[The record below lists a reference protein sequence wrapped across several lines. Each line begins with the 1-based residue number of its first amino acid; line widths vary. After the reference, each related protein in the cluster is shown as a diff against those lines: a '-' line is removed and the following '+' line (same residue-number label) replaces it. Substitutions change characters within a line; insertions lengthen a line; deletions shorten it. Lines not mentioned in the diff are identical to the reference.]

1 MTRQFAELTFYPG
14 EHSGAH
20 EKDGVLTIRVDP
32 NSIEDKQAIG
42 KIEDLETEVSN
53 LEAELDE
60 AKEEISDLESEL
72 VNRDTEIKN
81 LENDLDTAEQF
92 LIDKDEEIATLRDE
106 LRDLQAEMEHMMRLG
121 MSVSAL
127 PCPDTP

>member
-20 EKDGVLTIRVDP
+20 EHDGVLTIRVDP

-60 AKEEISDLESEL
+60 AKEEISDLESLLE
-72 VNRDTEIKN
+72 NKDTEIKN
-81 LENDLDTAEQF
+81 LQNELDTVLQG
-92 LIDKDEEIATLRDE
+92 LDDVQDE
-106 LRDLQAEMEHMMRLG
+106 LRDLKGQVMKLWTETEL
-121 MSVSAL
+121 
-127 PCPDTP
+127 